1 MKRKYMR
8 PALRVVRIEQTRI
21 ICGSGDWDV
30 IPPDEPNTPAG
41 APRFRGIWDDDW
53 DEEW

>member
-1 MKRKYMR
+1 MKREYMR
-8 PALRVVRIEQTRI
+8 PALRVVRIEQTSI
-21 ICGSGDWDV
+21 ICGSHDGWDV

-53 DEEW
+53 DEE